1 MEITMANTEMKKM
14 MKNVLVEMDQYRE
27 FLNFNNFFGKTPEEF
42 IEIFGN
48 YGGLVYSKEE
58 YLWKLS
64 FLLSSEYS
72 FRKESRY
79 SEELKKHVGAYYISP
94 TINED
99 MYINT
104 YLHLSKIQEGEIVN
118 DFFKLDNELYAA
130 HIQCATY
137 KSLKH
142 LSREELYSVAEDL
155 FLLYIM
161 EEETNPSHE
170 EWEDFIRR
178 LKFSHQRENFNLSMM
193 LGAIALCTEYG
204 IHEAY
209 WNTHDKESV
218 MSIYK
223 NLKSHTK
230 RNRRSTNLFVITDSN
245 FGEPPYRVWWR
256 SAR

>member
-1 MEITMANTEMKKM
+1 MENPMKEIRVNETIMADMANYAD
-14 MKNVLVEMDQYRE
+14 V
-27 FLNFNNFFGKTPEEF
+27 LNFHSFFGKTPKEV

-48 YGGLVYSKEE
+48 YGEMVYSREE

-79 SEELKKHVGAYYISP
+79 SEELKKHVGAYHMSP
-94 TINED
+94 TID
-99 MYINT
+99 KKVYIDNF
-104 YLHLSKIQEGEIVN
+104 LRLSKIQEGEPVN
-118 DFFKLDNELYAA
+118 EFFKLDDEIDVA
-130 HIQCATY
+130 HIQSATY

-142 LSREELYSVAEDL
+142 LSREELYSVAEVL
-155 FLLYIM
+155 FLLFLI
-161 EEETNPSHE
+161 ENEANPSYE

-178 LKFSHQRENFNLSMM
+178 LKFSHQRENFNLSAM
-193 LGAIALCTEYG
+193 LGAVALCTEYG